1 MYVERASVAQVEG
14 AEGIEPRIRSGPK
27 LYRKSWTP
35 RSYVSPES
43 GSVMLHALSY
53 CLLLLLAGQQRSW
66 SSSCCSAGVNALKA
80 AREEAKLRL
89 STASCRRRSVGTG
102 IWRKGASQRALK
114 LSDKGSWGQH
124 TTTADRDVLV
134 LAAPRYSPPSK
145 KPELAS
151 PEAEHTKPSW
161 AAQLSRERALKEES
175 MCQSPFP
182 ARSFK
187 RRSSK
192 ARMQPRET
200 GERWRKPPP
209 MPESR
214 KFTES

>member
-1 MYVERASVAQVEG
+1 MSNEQVSRRWKAPKESSRASGQAQAVSKITDTSELCQPGERERDVA
-14 AEGIEPRIRSGPK
+14 R
-27 LYRKSWTP
+27 TF
-35 RSYVSPES
+35 
-43 GSVMLHALSY
+43 
-53 CLLLLLAGQQRSW
+53 LLLAPPFGRATKKLVKFMLLRWSQCIESRTRRS
-66 SSSCCSAGVNALKA
+66 
-80 AREEAKLRL
+80 KLRL